1 MNADQ
6 FRRLATALPEAV
18 ESEHHDHPDFRVGG
32 KVFATLGPDGS
43 WAMVKLPPD
52 AQADLIDRDPDTY
65 EPMPGAWGRQ
75 GCTRVHLKGAKPTE
89 VEPALA
95 LAWRTRAT
103 PSILKEHGDGI

>member
-1 MNADQ
+1 MNAAQ
-6 FRRLATALPEAV
+6 FRRLALALPEVV
-18 ESEHHDHPDFRVGG
+18 EHEHHDHPDFRVGG

-52 AQADLIDRDPDTY
+52 AQADLIDRDPEAY

-75 GCTRVHLKGAKPTE
+75 GCTRVSLTAAQRTD

-95 LAWRTRAT
+95 LAWHTRAT
-103 PSILKEHGDGI
+103 PAIRKKHGGGR